1 MTSYIQEKVIPD
13 DLAGH
18 RLDQALA
25 KIFPEFSRSRL
36 KNWILDGSILVKGE
50 SWKPRDLVNGGE
62 SVSIQAKHHDKLI
75 NEPER
80 IDFKVEY
87 EDKEIAVIN
96 KPSNLVVHPGA
107 GNPKGTLM
115 NGLLHQWPELSQLPR
130 AGIVHRLDKDT
141 SGLMVIAKNLTAHN
155 SLVKQLSAREVC
167 REYNAI
173 CNGVLTG
180 GGTINKPIRRH
191 PIHRV
196 KMIARDDG
204 KEAITHYKVL
214 QRFRAHTHIK
224 VKLETGRTH
233 QIRVHFS
240 SRRHALVGD
249 PVYGRMIIP
258 ASCSKA
264 LEDQIRIF
272 KRQALCASKLELIHP
287 SSGKKLSVEVD
298 LPSDYND
305 LLNAMEKDLSY
316 KDG

>member
-1 MTSYIQEKVIPD
+1 MSSYIQEKVIPD

-75 NEPER
+75 NEPEK

-141 SGLMVIAKNLTAHN
+141 SGLMVIAKNLNAHN
-155 SLVKQLSAREVC
+155 SLVKQLSAREIC

-180 GGTINKPIRRH
+180 GGTINKPIKRH

-196 KMIARDDG
+196 KMIVRDDG

-287 SSGKKLSVEVD
+287 SSGKKFSVEVD
-298 LPSDYND
+298 LASDYND

-316 KDG
+316 KDA

>member
-1 MTSYIQEKVIPD
+1 MPTYIQEKVIPD
-13 DLAGH
+13 DMAGH

-62 SVSIQAKHHDKLI
+62 SISIQAKHHDKLI

-87 EDKEIAVIN
+87 EDKEIVVIN
-96 KPSNLVVHPGA
+96 KPANLVVHPGA
-107 GNPKGTLM
+107 GNSKGTLM
-115 NGLLHQWPELSQLPR
+115 NGLLYQWPELSELPR

-141 SGLMVIAKNLTAHN
+141 SGLMVIAKNLKAHN
-155 SLVKQLSAREVC
+155 SLVKQLSAREVS

-191 PIHRV
+191 PVHRI
-196 KMIARDDG
+196 KMIVRDDG

-224 VKLETGRTH
+224 VNLETGRTH
-233 QIRVHFS
+233 QIRVHFA

-258 ASCSKA
+258 ASCSKV
-264 LEDQIRIF
+264 LEDQIRSF
-272 KRQALCASKLELIHP
+272 RRQALCASKLELIHP
-287 SSGKKLSVEVD
+287 SSGEKISVEVD
-298 LPSDYND
+298 LASDYND
-305 LLNAMEKDLSY
+305 LLGAMEEDLSY
-316 KDG
+316 KDA

>member
-1 MTSYIQEKVIPD
+1 MSIYTQEKVIPD
-13 DLAGH
+13 SMTGH

-25 KIFPEFSRSRL
+25 KIFPEFSRSQL

-62 SVSIQAKHHDKLI
+62 NVSIQTKHHDKLI

-80 IDFKVEY
+80 IDFKIEY
-87 EDKEIAVIN
+87 EDKEIVVIN

-107 GNPKGTLM
+107 GNSKGTLM
-115 NGLLHQWPELSQLPR
+115 NGLLYQWPALSELPR

-141 SGLMVIAKNLTAHN
+141 SGLMVIAKNLKAHN
-155 SLVKQLSAREVC
+155 SLVKQLSAREVS

-191 PIHRV
+191 PKHRI
-196 KMIARDDG
+196 KMIVRDDG

-214 QRFRAHTHIK
+214 QRFRAHTHIR

-240 SRRHALVGD
+240 SQRHALVGD
-249 PVYGRMIIP
+249 PVYGRTITP
-258 ASCSKA
+258 ASCSKV
-264 LEDQIRIF
+264 LEDQIRSF

-287 SSGKKLSVEVD
+287 SSGEKLSVQAD
-298 LPSDYND
+298 LASDYKD
-305 LLNAMEKDLSY
+305 LLSAMEKDLGD
-316 KDG
+316 KDA